1 MDTILA
7 HYVPG
12 GGRSKFRDVV
22 AAIHAAIAKGALAP
36 GDQLPPVRDL
46 AWKLDMTPGTV
57 ARAYAA
63 LTDEGMTEGQVGRGT
78 FIAQPSPPVQFVP
91 EPWFDAGLAAEAEAD
106 DQVSLFA
113 TALPDMGQVALIHDA
128 FARLGSRPPRDLLAY
143 PSRSG
148 FEPARH
154 AVLHWLS
161 GAALGPIDHE
171 DLVLSHGGQSGVSL
185 VMQSVLHGRKPVVL
199 LEELTY
205 PGFRRA
211 AQLLRADVVS
221 VPMDA
226 QGIIPE
232 ALAEL
237 AQKHDAQ
244 LLCTCPEVH
253 NPTGIFTP
261 QSRRVQIAE
270 VAAQLGLHI
279 LEDDCYRVGDAR
291 ASSYRALL
299 PNLGW
304 YVSSLSKSLTPAL
317 RIGFAVAPR
326 AHASTLR
333 RAAEHGFFGLAR
345 PLADLTEDVLLRPET
360 AEIAEKIRAQLQR
373 YTRVAVNGLGG
384 YDLRWGD
391 DIPFLWLNLPD
402 GWRAGSFTK
411 AAAGRGVQLRSAEDF
426 ALRDARLPHA
436 VRIGINAQIPLPRFE
451 SAIARLRDLL
461 DNPPEGMVV

>member
-1 MDTILA
+1 MAFTRYKHSPSLSKETLLWIQFCSTTCR
-7 HYVPG
+7 G

-22 AAIHAAIAKGALAP
+22 AAIRSAIAQGSLAP

-63 LTDEGMTEGQVGRGT
+63 LTDEGITEGQVGRGT
-78 FIAQPSPPVQFVP
+78 FIAPPSTPVQFVP
-91 EPWFDAGLAAEAEAD
+91 EPWFDAGLAIEAEAD

-113 TALPDMGQVALIHDA
+113 TALPDMGQVALIHSA
-128 FARLGSRPPRDLLAY
+128 FARLGSRSPRDLLAY
-143 PSRSG
+143 PSRST
-148 FEPARH
+148 FEPARR

-261 QSRRVQIAE
+261 EERRIQIAE
-270 VAAQLGLHI
+270 VAAQHGLHI
-279 LEDDCYRVGDAR
+279 LEDDCY
-291 ASSYRALL
+291 
-299 PNLGW
+299 
-304 YVSSLSKSLTPAL
+304 
-317 RIGFAVAPR
+317 PR
-326 AHASTLR
+326 
-333 RAAEHGFFGLAR
+333 
-345 PLADLTEDVLLRPET
+345 
-360 AEIAEKIRAQLQR
+360 
-373 YTRVAVNGLGG
+373 
-384 YDLRWGD
+384 
-391 DIPFLWLNLPD
+391 
-402 GWRAGSFTK
+402 
-411 AAAGRGVQLRSAEDF
+411 GRCTGVQLPCAF
-426 ALRDARLPHA
+426 ARAWVVCVIAVKIADTGPANRLYRGPARACQHLAPCCRARILRAGTPLGRPDRGFAAAPRNSRGRREGARLLA
-436 VRIGINAQIPLPRFE
+436 KLYTRGGERAGRV
-451 SAIARLRDLL
+451 
-461 DNPPEGMVV
+461 

>member
-12 GGRSKFRDVV
+12 AGRSKFRDVV
-22 AAIHAAIAKGALAP
+22 AAIRGAIAQGALEP

-46 AWKLDMTPGTV
+46 AWKLGMTPGTV

-63 LTDEGMTEGQVGRGT
+63 LTDEGATEGQVGRGT
-78 FIAQPSPPVQFVP
+78 FIARPQPPVQFVP
-91 EPWFDAGLAAEAEAD
+91 EPWVETTLGAEGDE
-106 DQVSLFA
+106 QISLFA
-113 TALPDMGQVALIHDA
+113 TALPDMGQVALIHDG
-128 FARLGSRPPRDLLAY
+128 FARLADRAPRDLLAY
-143 PSRSG
+143 PSRAG
-148 FEPARH
+148 FAPARR
-154 AVLHWLS
+154 AVLHWLE
-161 GAALGPIDHE
+161 GAALGPIDQE
-171 DLVLSHGGQSGVSL
+171 DIVLSHGGQSGVSL
-185 VMQSVLHGRKPVVL
+185 VMQSVLQGRKPVVL

-211 AQLLRADVVS
+211 AQMLRADVVS

-226 QGIIPE
+226 QGIIPD

-237 AQKHDAQ
+237 AQRHEAQ

-253 NPTGIFTP
+253 NPTGMFTP
-261 QSRRVQIAE
+261 EARRKDIAQ
-270 VAAQLGLHI
+270 VARQLSLHV
-279 LEDDCYRVGDAR
+279 LEDDCYRLGVAR

-299 PNLGW
+299 PDLGW

-326 AHASTLR
+326 AHATSLR

-345 PLADLTEDVLLRPET
+345 PLADLTEDLLQRPET
-360 AEIAEKIRAQLQR
+360 MAIAEKVRARLQS

-391 DIPFLWLNLPD
+391 DVPFLWLTLPE

-411 AAAGRGVQLRSAEDF
+411 AAASRGVQLRSAEDF
-426 ALRDARLPHA
+426 ALRDARVPHA
-436 VRIGINAQIPLPRFE
+436 VRIGINAQIPLGRFE

-461 DNPPEGMVV
+461 DNPPDGMVV

>member
-1 MDTILA
+1 M
-7 HYVPG
+7 
-12 GGRSKFRDVV
+12 
-22 AAIHAAIAKGALAP
+22 
-36 GDQLPPVRDL
+36 
-46 AWKLDMTPGTV
+46 
-57 ARAYAA
+57 
-63 LTDEGMTEGQVGRGT
+63 
-78 FIAQPSPPVQFVP
+78 QFVP
-91 EPWFDAGLAAEAEAD
+91 EPWFDAGLAIEAEAD

-113 TALPDMGQVALIHDA
+113 TALPDMGQVALIHSA
-128 FARLGSRPPRDLLAY
+128 FARLGSRSPRDLLAY
-143 PSRSG
+143 PSRST
-148 FEPARH
+148 FEPARR

-261 QSRRVQIAE
+261 EERRIQIAE
-270 VAAQLGLHI
+270 VAAQHGLHI

-299 PNLGW
+299 PELGW
-304 YVSSLSKSLTPAL
+304 YVSSLSKIADTGPANRLYRGPARACQHLAPCCRARILRAGTPL
-317 RIGFAVAPR
+317 GRPDRGFAAAPPKQQR
-326 AHASTLR
+326 SPRRCAPACKAIHA
-333 RAAEHGFFGLAR
+333 
-345 PLADLTEDVLLRPET
+345 
-360 AEIAEKIRAQLQR
+360 
-373 YTRVAVNGLGG
+373 
-384 YDLRWGD
+384 
-391 DIPFLWLNLPD
+391 
-402 GWRAGSFTK
+402 WR
-411 AAAGRGVQLRSAEDF
+411 
-426 ALRDARLPHA
+426 
-436 VRIGINAQIPLPRFE
+436 
-451 SAIARLRDLL
+451 
-461 DNPPEGMVV
+461 

>member
-7 HYVPG
+7 RYVPG
-12 GGRSKFRDVV
+12 GARSKFRDVV
-22 AAIHAAIAKGALAP
+22 TAIRAAISDGALVP

-46 AWKLDMTPGTV
+46 AWKLGMTPGTV
-57 ARAYAA
+57 ARAYAL
-63 LTDEGMTEGQVGRGT
+63 LTDEGATEGQVGRGT
-78 FIAQPSPPVQFVP
+78 FVARPQPPVQFVP
-91 EPWFDAGLAAEAEAD
+91 EPWFDAAQVATAEED
-106 DQVSLFA
+106 DQISLFA
-113 TALPDMGQVALIHDA
+113 TALPDMGQVALIHAA
-128 FARLGSRPPRDLLAY
+128 FARLGARPARDLLAY
-143 PSRSG
+143 PSRTG
-148 FEPARH
+148 FEPARR
-154 AVLHWLS
+154 AVLHWLA
-161 GAALGPIDHE
+161 GAALGPISHE

-185 VMQSVLHGRKPVVL
+185 VMQSVLQGRKPVVL

-211 AQLLRADVVS
+211 AQILRADVVS

-226 QGIIPE
+226 HGIIPE
-232 ALAEL
+232 ALGEL

-253 NPTGIFTP
+253 NPTGLFTP
-261 QSRRVQIAE
+261 EARRLQIAE
-270 VAAQLGLHI
+270 VARQTGLHV
-279 LEDDCYRVGDAR
+279 LEDDCYRLGVAR

-299 PNLGW
+299 PDLGW

-345 PLADLTEDVLLRPET
+345 PLADLTEDLLQRPET
-360 AEIAEKIRAQLQR
+360 LDIAEKVRAQLQT

-384 YDLRWGD
+384 HDLRWGD
-391 DIPFLWLNLPD
+391 DVPFLWLHLPE
-402 GWRAGSFTK
+402 GWRAGAFTK
-411 AAAGRGVQLRSAEDF
+411 AAAARGVQLRSAEDF
-426 ALRDARLPHA
+426 ALRDARVPHA
-436 VRIGINAQIPLPRFE
+436 VRIGINAQIALPRFE

>member
-1 MDTILA
+1 MDTILQ
-7 HYVPG
+7 HYMPG

-22 AAIHAAIAKGALAP
+22 AAIRSAIAQGSLAP

-63 LTDEGMTEGQVGRGT
+63 LTDEGITEGQVGRGT
-78 FIAQPSPPVQFVP
+78 FIAPPSTPVQFVP
-91 EPWFDAGLAAEAEAD
+91 EPWFDAGLAIEAEAD

-113 TALPDMGQVALIHDA
+113 TALPDMGQVALIHSA
-128 FARLGSRPPRDLLAY
+128 FARLGSRSPRDLLAY
-143 PSRSG
+143 PSRST
-148 FEPARH
+148 FEPARR

-261 QSRRVQIAE
+261 EERRIQIAE
-270 VAAQLGLHI
+270 VAAQHGLHI

-299 PNLGW
+299 PELGW

-317 RIGFAVAPR
+317 RIGFTVAPR

-345 PLADLTEDVLLRPET
+345 PLADLTEDLLLRPET
-360 AEIAEKIRAQLQR
+360 AEVAEKVRACLQS

-411 AAAGRGVQLRSAEDF
+411 AAASRGVQLRSAEDF
-426 ALRDARLPHA
+426 ALRDARVPHA
-436 VRIGINAQIPLPRFE
+436 VRIGINAQIALPRFE
-451 SAIARLRDLL
+451 NAIARLRDLL

>member
-1 MDTILA
+1 MDTILQ

-22 AAIHAAIAKGALAP
+22 AAIRAAIVQGSLVP

-46 AWKLDMTPGTV
+46 AWKLEMTPGTV
-57 ARAYAA
+57 ARAYAT
-63 LTDEGMTEGQVGRGT
+63 LTDEGVTEGQVGRGT
-78 FIAQPSPPVQFVP
+78 FVAPPRAPRQFVP
-91 EPWFDAGLAAEAEAD
+91 EPWFDAAVAESAEEDAK
-106 DQVSLFA
+106 VSLFA

-128 FARLGSRPPRDLLAY
+128 FARLGDRPPRDLLAY
-143 PSRSG
+143 PSRAG
-148 FEPARH
+148 YAPARR
-154 AVLHWLS
+154 AVLQWMS
-161 GAALGPIDHE
+161 GAALGPIDQE

-205 PGFRRA
+205 PGFHRA

-226 QGIIPE
+226 HGVIPE

-237 AQKHDAQ
+237 AEKHDAQ

-261 QSRRVQIAE
+261 EARRNRIAE
-270 VAAQLGLHI
+270 VAAQHGLHI
-279 LEDDCYRVGDAR
+279 LEDDCYRVGGAR

-299 PNLGW
+299 PDLGW

-326 AHASTLR
+326 GHASALR

-345 PLADLTEDVLLRPET
+345 PLADLTEDLLQRPET
-360 AEIAEKIRAQLQR
+360 LEIAEKVRAQLQR

-391 DIPFLWLNLPD
+391 DIPFLWLALPD
-402 GWRAGSFTK
+402 GWRAGAFTK
-411 AAAGRGVQLRSAEDF
+411 AAADRGVQLRSAEDF
-426 ALRDARLPHA
+426 ALRDARVPHA
-436 VRIGINAQIPLPRFE
+436 VRIGINAQIALPRFE
-451 SAIARLRDLL
+451 AAIGRLRKLL
-461 DNPPEGMVV
+461 DTPPEGMVV

>member
-1 MDTILA
+1 
-7 HYVPG
+7 
-12 GGRSKFRDVV
+12 
-22 AAIHAAIAKGALAP
+22 
-36 GDQLPPVRDL
+36 
-46 AWKLDMTPGTV
+46 MTPGTV
-57 ARAYAA
+57 ARAYAT
-63 LTDEGMTEGQVGRGT
+63 LTEEGATEGQVGRGT
-78 FIAQPSPPVQFVP
+78 FVAGSVPSVPFVP
-91 EPWFDAGLAAEAEAD
+91 EPWWDAGQAAGAGQG

-113 TALPDMGQVALIHDA
+113 TVLPDMGQVALIHDG
-128 FARLGSRPPRDLLAY
+128 FARLAHRPARDLLAY

-148 FEPARH
+148 FEPARR
-154 AVLHWLS
+154 AVLHWLD
-161 GAALGPIDHE
+161 GALLGPIEHE

-211 AQLLRADVVS
+211 AQMLRAEVVS

-226 QGIIPE
+226 HGIIPE

-237 AQKHDAQ
+237 AQRHDAQ

-253 NPTGIFTP
+253 NPTGILTP
-261 QSRRVQIAE
+261 ETRRLQIAD
-270 VAAQLGLHI
+270 VARQLGLHV
-279 LEDDCYRVGDAR
+279 LEDDCYRLGTAR

-299 PNLGW
+299 PDLGW

-326 AHASTLR
+326 SQASALR
-333 RAAEHGFFGLAR
+333 RAAEHGFFGLSR
-345 PLADLTEDVLLRPET
+345 PLADLTQDLLLRPET
-360 AEIAEKIRAQLQR
+360 MVIAEKIRAQLQR

-384 YDLRWGD
+384 YDVRWGD
-391 DIPFLWLNLPD
+391 DIPFLWLHLPE

-411 AAAGRGVQLRSAEDF
+411 AAASRGVQLRSAEDF
-426 ALRDARLPHA
+426 ALRDARVPHA
-436 VRIGINAQIPLPRFE
+436 VRIGINAQVPLPVFE
-451 SAIARLRDLL
+451 QAISRLRDLL

>member
-1 MDTILA
+1 MDTILQ
-7 HYVPG
+7 HYAPG

-22 AAIHAAIAKGALAP
+22 GAIRAAIAQGGLAP

-46 AWKLDMTPGTV
+46 AWKLGMTPGTV

-63 LTDEGMTEGQVGRGT
+63 LTDEGVTEGQVGRGT
-78 FIAQPSPPVQFVP
+78 FIAQPRAPVQFVP
-91 EPWFDAGLAAEAEAD
+91 EPWFDAGLAAKADAD

-113 TALPDMGQVALIHDA
+113 TALPDMGQVALIHSA
-128 FARLGSRPPRDLLAY
+128 FARLGSRAPRDLLAY

-148 FEPARH
+148 FEPARR

-161 GAALGPIDHE
+161 GAALGPIDQE

-226 QGIIPE
+226 QGIIPD

-237 AQKHDAQ
+237 AQRHEAQ
-244 LLCTCPEVH
+244 LVCTCPEVH

-261 QSRRVQIAE
+261 EARRIQIAE
-270 VAAQLGLHI
+270 VAAQHGLHI

-299 PNLGW
+299 PELGW

-317 RIGFAVAPR
+317 RIGFAIAPR
-326 AHASTLR
+326 PHASTLR

-345 PLADLTEDVLLRPET
+345 PLADLTEDLLLRPET
-360 AEIAEKIRAQLQR
+360 AEIAEKVRARLQR

-391 DIPFLWLNLPD
+391 DIPFLWLNLPE

-411 AAAGRGVQLRSAEDF
+411 AAASRGVQLRSAEDF
-426 ALRDARLPHA
+426 ALRDARVPHA
-436 VRIGINAQIPLPRFE
+436 VRIGINAQIALPRFE
-451 SAIARLRDLL
+451 SAIARLRELL